1 MAAKQLSGQQPQIEG
16 AVDTKVFSGQGVSQ
30 TPFFKVASVAGD
42 TGLTLR
48 GGALPRGLPPTQ
60 KGVFPPGPPG
70 PRGGDPPPPGGL
82 PPPRPP
88 TPPPPPARPPA
99 RAAGAGPAPP

>member
-48 GGALPRGLPPTQ
+48 GGSLPRLLPQTQ
-60 KGVFPPGPPG
+60 GAVLPPG
-70 PRGGDPPPPGGL
+70 PRDPPGGA
-82 PPPRPP
+82 PPPRGGVRPAGAP
-88 TPPPPPARPPA
+88 TAPAAPSSRRARRP
-99 RAAGAGPAPP
+99 AAGPQPS